1 MNVSSIVVQTVPKYL
16 DEVVQ
21 SLKDCEVCD
30 YHLHDEKG
38 RVIITIEGNGVEEE
52 LRKLRVIEAIPHV
65 ITADMQMAYSEDEL
79 NEHMEVLANA
89 DVVPKMLNDEDI
101 DPRDIV
107 YNGDL
112 KKKDL
117 EGFARQFDE
126 TGKNK

>member
-1 MNVSSIVVQTVPKYL
+1 MNVSSIVVKTVPKFL
-16 DEVVQ
+16 EEVVQ

-30 YHLHDEKG
+30 YHLHDEEG
-38 RVIITIEGNGVEEE
+38 RIIITIEGSGVEEE
-52 LRKLRVIEAIPHV
+52 LKKLRVIEAIPHV

-79 NEHMEVLANA
+79 NEHMEVLANS

-117 EGFARQFDE
+117 EGFARRFDE
-126 TGKNK
+126 TGKK